1 MAFLLMNPLYAMPW
15 TIQNRIGASRG
26 ISPFSSGLSWKR
38 YMFENMILRWFTW
51 KRNRYQNDY
60 NSFKSTRSIWKRIIM
75 KALESSNSM
84 SWFIWKQD
92 SFKTRFRTDS
102 PESGTMRIHNYC
114 IEYAC
119 YTWKHGIIIICYDE
133 NVRMY
138 HFSIHYHSIIACYEN
153 SFWPGSPESKQG
165 VPLWVSRVS
174 VQRGGK
180 FGEPP

>member
-38 YMFENMILRWFTW
+38 YMFENMISNWFTW

-92 SFKTRFRTDS
+92 SFKTWFRTGS
-102 PESGTMRIHNYC
+102 PESGTDNDTVYSNRNSYEYSNMMYSHNTVVHLKATQC
-114 IEYAC
+114 AFITIALN
-119 YTWKHGIIIICYDE
+119 THATHE
-133 NVRMY
+133 NM
-138 HFSIHYHSIIACYEN
+138 E
-153 SFWPGSPESKQG
+153 
-165 VPLWVSRVS
+165 
-174 VQRGGK
+174 
-180 FGEPP
+180 